1 MTDHPMLFNTPMV
14 RALLDGRK
22 VQTRRIWIEI
32 DGKRRRLTKS
42 ESMRLVGN
50 SVPKRM
56 ATLLAQAN
64 RVTALDRAAVIAAE

>member
-1 MTDHPMLFNTPMV
+1 MNMLAPSEAAAAHELTLPE
-14 RALLDGRK
+14 
-22 VQTRRIWIEI
+22 WIEI
-32 DGKRRRLTKS
+32 DGKHRRLTKS
-42 ESMRLVGN
+42 EVIRLIGN